1 MTDFQLTTPV
11 AFLIF
16 NRPDT
21 TARVFE
27 AIRQAKP
34 PKLLVVADG
43 PRPDRADDIEKC
55 KAARAVIEGVDWD
68 CEVLTNY
75 SEVNLGCGKRPVTG
89 ITWVFEQVEEAI
101 ILEDDILPDTTFFQ
115 FCEILLD
122 KYRNDQRVMM
132 ISGEN
137 WLGQWKSNIQS
148 YHFSCYGDMWGWAS
162 WRRAWQY
169 FDYDMKLWIE
179 SEARER
185 IRNVLASDEQF
196 KVREKIFWQAYREK
210 DVIQCWDYQWSF
222 ARLLYSGLSIV
233 PSLNLVLNIGF
244 GKESTHCF
252 DASSMGYSDRRHYE
266 MAFPLK
272 EPYGL
277 AVDREYDQLYF
288 ESAMKPSKNYLK
300 RIINKLRKNI
310 TRPV

>member
-1 MTDFQLTTPV
+1 
-11 AFLIF
+11 
-16 NRPDT
+16 
-21 TARVFE
+21 
-27 AIRQAKP
+27 
-34 PKLLVVADG
+34 
-43 PRPDRADDIEKC
+43 
-55 KAARAVIEGVDWD
+55 
-68 CEVLTNY
+68 VLKNY
-75 SEVNLGCGKRPVTG
+75 SDVNLGCGKRVSTG

-101 ILEDDILPDTTFFQ
+101 ILEDDILPNLTFFQ
-115 FCEILLD
+115 FCDILLK
-122 KYRNDQRVMM
+122 KYRDDKRVIM

-137 WLGQWKSNIQS
+137 WLGEWKSNVQS

-185 IRNVLASDEQF
+185 IRDVLASDEQF
-196 KVREKIFWQAYREK
+196 KIREEIFWKVYHEK
-210 DVIQCWDYQWSF
+210 DIIQCWAYQWSF
-222 ARLLYSGLSIV
+222 ARLLYSGLSII
-233 PSLNLVLNIGF
+233 PSVNLILNIGF
-244 GKESTHCF
+244 GKEATHTF
-252 DASSMGYSDRRHYE
+252 DASSIDYSDCRHHE
-266 MAFPLK
+266 MTFPLK

>member
-43 PRPDRADDIEKC
+43 PRPDRADDLEKC
-55 KAARAVIEGVDWD
+55 LATRAIIDSVDWD
-68 CEVLTNY
+68 CQVLKNY
-75 SEVNLGCGKRPVTG
+75 SDINLGCGKRPATG

-196 KVREKIFWQAYREK
+196 KIREKIFWQAYREK
-210 DVIQCWDYQWSF
+210 DVFWDYQWSF

-233 PSLNLVLNIGF
+233 PSLNLILNIGF
-244 GKESTHCF
+244 GKEATHCF
-252 DASSMGYSDRRHYE
+252 DASSMDYSDRRHYE

>member
-1 MTDFQLTTPV
+1 MNDFQLTTPV

-43 PRPDRADDIEKC
+43 PRADRPDDLEKC
-55 KAARAVIEGVDWD
+55 KAARAIIEGVDWD
-68 CEVLTNY
+68 CEVLKNY
-75 SEVNLGCGKRPVTG
+75 SDVNLGCGRRPATG

-101 ILEDDILPDTTFFQ
+101 ILEDDILPNLAFFQ
-115 FCEILLD
+115 FCDILLE
-122 KYRNDQRVMM
+122 KYRDDKRVMM

-137 WLGQWKSNIQS
+137 WLGEWKSNIQS

-169 FDYDMKLWIE
+169 FDYDMKLWVE
-179 SEARER
+179 SEVRER
-185 IRNVLASDEQF
+185 IRDVLAGDEQF
-196 KVREKIFWQAYREK
+196 RIREKIFWEAYHEK
-210 DVIQCWDYQWSF
+210 DTINAWSYQWSF
-222 ARLLYSGLSIV
+222 ARLLYSGLSII
-233 PSLNLVLNIGF
+233 PSVNLILNIGF
-244 GKESTHCF
+244 GKDATHTF
-252 DASSMGYSDRRHYE
+252 DASVIDNSRCQYE
-266 MAFPLK
+266 MNFPLK

-277 AVDREYDQLYF
+277 AVDREYDRLYF
-288 ESAMKPSKNYLK
+288 KSAMKPSKNYLK
-300 RIINKLRKNI
+300 RIINKLRENI